1 MFHGIQ
7 GMFAEFCGMGDQPL
21 VLGIRSN
28 SHVNLVVDHIE
39 CIQNSFLTQ
48 GGYDAGPGCCFR
60 SPHKDHLMVF
70 MSQILI
76 SVQTG
81 EVRLGDQELVSCVE

>member
-1 MFHGIQ
+1 
-7 GMFAEFCGMGDQPL
+7 MGDQPL

-28 SHVNLVVDHIE
+28 SHVNLDVDHIE
-39 CIQNSFLTQ
+39 CMQNSLLTQ
-48 GGYDAGPGCCFR
+48 GGYDADLGCCSR

-70 MSQILI
+70 MSQILV